1 MMGTA
6 NTRSICVD
14 DELWAE
20 ARDAAAAA
28 GTSVSAIV
36 RDLLT
41 DCVAG
46 NLPGYT
52 SGFVAG
58 VAAAEERERL
68 HPGRLL

>member
-1 MMGTA
+1 MATA
-6 NTRSICVD
+6 NTRSVCVGE
-14 DELWAE
+14 ELWTQVQAVAAE
-20 ARDAAAAA
+20 S

-41 DCVAG
+41 DCVVG

>member
-1 MMGTA
+1 MSTA
-6 NTRSICVD
+6 KTRSVCVD
-14 DELWAE
+14 DELWVAIQETAAE
-20 ARDAAAAA
+20 D
-28 GTSVSAIV
+28 GMSVSAVV
-36 RDLLT
+36 RSLLT
-41 DCVAG
+41 DYVAG

>member
-1 MMGTA
+1 MSTA
-6 NTRSICVD
+6 KTRSVCVD
-14 DELWAE
+14 DELWADIQE
-20 ARDAAAAA
+20 TAAAAR
-28 GTSVSAIV
+28 TSVSAIV

>member
-1 MMGTA
+1 MSTA
-6 NTRSICVD
+6 NTRSVCVPD
-14 DELWAE
+14 DLWQ
-20 ARDAAAAA
+20 AAQAMAMA
-28 GTSVSAIV
+28 NRVSVSAMV

-41 DCVAG
+41 DYVAG

>member
-1 MMGTA
+1 M
-6 NTRSICVD
+6 NTRSVCVD

-20 ARDAAAAA
+20 VRKAAAAA
-28 GTSVSAIV
+28 GTSVSAVV
-36 RDLLT
+36 RSLLV
-41 DCVAG
+41 DYVAG

-68 HPGRLL
+68 HLGRLL

>member
-1 MMGTA
+1 MSTA
-6 NTRSICVD
+6 KTRSVCVG
-14 DELWAE
+14 DELWA
-20 ARDAAAAA
+20 ATQAVAAE
-28 GTSVSAIV
+28 GGQSVSAVV

-41 DCVAG
+41 DFVAG

-58 VAAAEERERL
+58 KAAADERERL